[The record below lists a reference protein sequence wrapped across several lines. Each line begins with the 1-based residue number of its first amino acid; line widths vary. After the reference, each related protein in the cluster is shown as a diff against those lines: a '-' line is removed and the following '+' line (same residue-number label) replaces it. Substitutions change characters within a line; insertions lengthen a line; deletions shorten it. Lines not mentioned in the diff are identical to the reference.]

1 MSPASRACRSRAS
14 PGKTW
19 LRTMPSASGG
29 QVDELAIDKSVPQQ
43 SLLERD
49 PDEVFLDA
57 VRAIQVP
64 LVMQVVAGTA
74 RRDFGDQLRC
84 TVEVTIVV
92 DSTAAARFGKN
103 QECRIRLRIVL
114 GPQLDRRVVGDGD
127 SGRAGLVAAQ
137 PGHQTSVRISMLS
150 KTDSS
155 LHVDSSPNAFRLLQ
169 VRHRLLTLAKLLPRE
184 SVPVLEGRRC
194 RINRTQRPARPTG
207 RIEVDD
213 AVDPLCVIQAGR
225 RLQPATEFLARN
237 AIAMLQRWDDL
248 RSRVRVA

>member
-43 SLLERD
+43 SLLERH

-57 VRAIQVP
+57 VRPIQVP

-103 QECRIRLRIVL
+103 QECRHPPAHRSRAPARSSCCRRRRFRACRPRSSPARSPDEREDFHVVENGQQPACRQLPECVPPSSGEASPPDVGETPAARVGPRSRGAALPDQPNATTGAADRTHRGRRRRRSALR
-114 GPQLDRRVVGDGD
+114 D
-127 SGRAGLVAAQ
+127 SGRASPAA
-137 PGHQTSVRISMLS
+137 GDGI
-150 KTDSS
+150 
-155 LHVDSSPNAFRLLQ
+155 
-169 VRHRLLTLAKLLPRE
+169 PR
-184 SVPVLEGRRC
+184 
-194 RINRTQRPARPTG
+194 A
-207 RIEVDD
+207 
-213 AVDPLCVIQAGR
+213 
-225 RLQPATEFLARN
+225 
-237 AIAMLQRWDDL
+237 
-248 RSRVRVA
+248 